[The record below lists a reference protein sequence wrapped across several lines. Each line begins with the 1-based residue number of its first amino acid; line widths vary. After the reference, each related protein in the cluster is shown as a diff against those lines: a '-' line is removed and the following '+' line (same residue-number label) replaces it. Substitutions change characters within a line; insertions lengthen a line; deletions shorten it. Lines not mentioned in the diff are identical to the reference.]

1 MSDMAVA
8 GFFGFWSYNE
18 LVHGVKI
25 NWGHHPMIWEDD
37 FSDEHWIDGN
47 LPRWD
52 LGVDGPPDS
61 NLGVKSEIFPVGV
74 LSELMEIEDSRKK
87 TWGLGF
93 YRELH
98 GFQWSFNVT

>member
-8 GFFGFWSYNE
+8 EFYGFWSYNE

-52 LGVDGPPDS
+52 LGVDGDRG
-61 NLGVKSEIFPVGV
+61 LT
-74 LSELMEIEDSRKK
+74 KK